1 MRTFFFFYN
10 PRVSQHS
17 RLRAL
22 PQCSAFVEISALGQM
37 SEHTAEVAPWALDN
51 HAETMQ
57 RWQAWMGF
65 LLYGVAWQTWVY
77 PLVEAIFFFFQ
88 FPDLAYIATTKWYWQ
103 HGYLALE
110 NIVNKLSFP
119 LPAIHHCWITLTQT
133 VKPFMHGNF
142 IKQSIVFP
150 SLFEAKLDD
159 LWNWRCLQS
168 V

>member
-1 MRTFFFFYN
+1 MRTFFFLLQSTS
-10 PRVSQHS
+10 VATLDWEHCHSAQHLWKFQHLGRWAYS
-17 RLRAL
+17 RSRSMSIRQPCWDNAKMTSLDGIPSLRSCMANVGI
-22 PQCSAFVEISALGQM
+22 PFGWSHF
-37 SEHTAEVAPWALDN
+37 
-51 HAETMQ
+51 
-57 RWQAWMGF
+57 
-65 LLYGVAWQTWVY
+65 
-77 PLVEAIFFFFQ
+77 FFFFQ

-119 LPAIHHCWITLTQT
+119 LPSIHHGWITLTQT

-150 SLFEAKLDD
+150 SPFEAKLDD